1 MTKIQLHLLGFISI
15 LILWTSCASVT
26 GFQDGRTLGKEK
38 IELSSSLNF
47 SRSPKLANTD
57 DGDWDDL
64 ENIFWPNVE
73 VGGRYGV
80 LEDLDINFRFNTSA
94 NISAGVKYQLYGGK
108 DSPIAFSLGGEV
120 GSIGFLALWNPQLP
134 AYFSYH
140 PSEKIALYLS
150 PRYIYQFS
158 SYVGSGYGINYLGF
172 NTGFLVGKRNK
183 FGLDIGY
190 YSLGNRS
197 ASTWID
203 LLQIGFGGRF
213 MLFDKKN

>member
-15 LILWTSCASVT
+15 LILCTNCASVT

-57 DGDWDDL
+57 NGNWDDL

-94 NISAGVKYQLYGGK
+94 NIGAGVKYQFYGGK
-108 DSPIAFSLGGEV
+108 ES
-120 GSIGFLALWNPQLP
+120 QL
-134 AYFSYH
+134 
-140 PSEKIALYLS
+140 LC
-150 PRYIYQFS
+150 Q
-158 SYVGSGYGINYLGF
+158 
-172 NTGFLVGKRNK
+172 
-183 FGLDIGY
+183 
-190 YSLGNRS
+190 
-197 ASTWID
+197 
-203 LLQIGFGGRF
+203 
-213 MLFDKKN
+213 